1 VKKVNLARPQLS
13 ASFLS
18 AVAQFFCFFR
28 LMNPLP
34 FKELSILLAD
44 DDPVDRELFI
54 EGMNETGFKF
64 QVTEVENG
72 EELLQHL
79 SQSATLPHLIIL
91 DLNMPVKDGRETLK
105 ELKKSEKFRH
115 IPVFILSTS
124 NAKFDVE
131 LACDVGANLFLVKP
145 HGYKE
150 IVEMLNCLFTLFGK
164 YVATC
169 NV

>member
-1 VKKVNLARPQLS
+1 MN
-13 ASFLS
+13 
-18 AVAQFFCFFR
+18 AQAT
-28 LMNPLP
+28 
-34 FKELSILLAD
+34 KELSILLAD

-54 EGMNETGFKF
+54 EGMTETGARFK
-64 QVTEVENG
+64 VDEVENG

-79 SQSATLPHLIIL
+79 SAATSLPDFIIL

-105 ELKKSEKFRH
+105 ELKSSEAFRH

-124 NAKFDVE
+124 NARFDVE
-131 LACDVGANLFLVKP
+131 LACNTGANLFLVKP

-150 IVEMLNCLFTLFGK
+150 IVEMLHNLFSLFSK

-169 NV
+169 KF